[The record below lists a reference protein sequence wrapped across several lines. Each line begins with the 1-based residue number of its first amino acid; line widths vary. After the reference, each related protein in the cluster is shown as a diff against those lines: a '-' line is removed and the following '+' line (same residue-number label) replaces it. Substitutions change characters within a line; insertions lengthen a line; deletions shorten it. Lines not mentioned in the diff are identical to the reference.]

1 METWAN
7 ERRVAGEDAV
17 LAGWWSRLMG
27 QGSEG
32 GGWGDVAQ
40 VVGRREALLLVPWPL
55 GVGTLVWVNAS
66 TVRHVCLSELA
77 DFAGNDQAA
86 ALNVVARGRIVCS
99 VSLEAVPPPAL
110 LHFLKHVETF
120 LRAALLLQKEAV
132 ANAEKRR
139 LAAGGHADK
148 SAENL
153 TLVAVE
159 VPPSLRNKEVVRYL
173 ERSDVAAIFTKAKKR
188 HELRRSW
195 TSWQRALL
203 KYLDATPPGG
213 DGDTQSLRREGASG
227 EGASGER
234 ASGGWPLAGQDDDPL
249 VVVIGGSR
257 RMFAVTRHRIL
268 WTRVLVPD
276 GQGAAGGDEG
286 SRLLR
291 RTVVG
296 GVEVTELHLRP
307 VGFRGLRIRV

>member
-276 GQGAAGGDEG
+276 GQGAAGGNEG

-291 RTVVG
+291 RAVVG
-296 GVEVTELHLRP
+296 GVEVSELH
-307 VGFRGLRIRV
+307 FRHAT

>member
-1 METWAN
+1 
-7 ERRVAGEDAV
+7 
-17 LAGWWSRLMG
+17 
-27 QGSEG
+27 
-32 GGWGDVAQ
+32 
-40 VVGRREALLLVPWPL
+40 
-55 GVGTLVWVNAS
+55 
-66 TVRHVCLSELA
+66 VCLSELA

-99 VSLEAVPPPAL
+99 VSLEAVPPAAL
-110 LHFLKHVETF
+110 VHFLGHVETF
-120 LRAALLLQKEAV
+120 LRAALLHQKEAV
-132 ANAEKRR
+132 AHAEKHR

-173 ERSDVAAIFTKAKKR
+173 ERSDVAAIFTQAKKR

-195 TSWQRALL
+195 TSWQRALV
-203 KYLDATPPGG
+203 KYLDATPPRR
-213 DGDTQSLRREGASG
+213 DGDTQSLRREGAGGEEASG
-227 EGASGER
+227 EGASGEG
-234 ASGGWPLAGQDDDPL
+234 ASEGWPLAGQDDDPL

-276 GQGAAGGDEG
+276 GQGAAGGNEG

-291 RTVVG
+291 RAVVG
-296 GVEVTELHLRP
+296 GVEVSELH
-307 VGFRGLRIRV
+307 FRHAT